1 MTRRVWEHHHFRRYP
16 WQDRYRC
23 TTCGHVAATARVM
36 TAHANDL
43 SGRPRPRDIDHED
56 TQ

>member
-23 TTCGHVAATARVM
+23 TTCGHVAATARGM

-43 SGRPRPRDIDHED
+43 SGKPRPRNIDHED
-56 TQ
+56 AQ